1 MKTKKEKKAEIKY
14 LISAEEERQ
23 KCFARG
29 KITGTFHDGETITI
43 YYTVTLKKGSWKII
57 E

>member
-29 KITGTFHDGETITI
+29 KIKGTWHNGETITI
-43 YYTVTLKKGSWKII
+43 YYTVKLKKRLGKNN
-57 E
+57 